1 MARTKAPKGKSDMGS
16 AIAAAT
22 VGFLMAGSGS
32 TSRPAEAAIA
42 PQERTGAVKFYRI
55 DQIPLTEALTAFADQ
70 NDLRLS
76 YDARLTRGVRTR
88 GLSGQFT
95 TQDALRALLEGTT
108 LTYRFA
114 DNGRSVLITL
124 AQADNGVRNDA
135 GAESLPPIDVGAET
149 RGVVGGAGGAAGQNA
164 YRLPNASSATK
175 TDTPIM
181 ETPASV
187 HVVPQA
193 VLQDQQ
199 VVRIEKA
206 LQNVSGVIQ
215 IPWNQGQ
222 SDAFLIRGFSNGT
235 IYRDGFLIPDV
246 LGGGSSKRDTANLER
261 VEVLKGPGSILY
273 GRSEPGGIVNVV
285 TKQPLEE
292 RRYAIQQ
299 QIGSFDFYRTTLDA
313 TGPISSDKSVLYRI
327 NVAYENAG
335 SFRDFLHND
344 RIFIAPV
351 VRWNI
356 DNHTQLTAEFEY
368 SHFNDTAD
376 PGIPPIGNRTA
387 PVPRTRY
394 VAEPNSNRS
403 TGDRYLFGFNWSRDL
418 DENWTFRHRFIGEL
432 WRFGENNS
440 LFFDKANATGTLDRF
455 FNVSLPGGRSDRYYT
470 TANLAG
476 KFETFGVKHNV
487 LFGYDYFHID
497 DSLRTICCQAA
508 PAFNIFSPSYLP
520 NRFPLDPAL
529 LSRIS
534 FTQSW
539 QGYYF
544 QDQMQ
549 LPYDIF
555 LLGGFRYDDAT
566 GMNNVSQL
574 VSTRDNRISPRAGV
588 LWRPMQWLSI
598 YGSYTENF
606 GVSNSLY
613 RGATGN
619 MIPAQTAR
627 QWEGGVKIEL
637 FDGRLSATASYFDL
651 TKNNIG
657 VPDPTNP
664 TLSRTI
670 GEAES
675 RGLEFDLSGEVLPGW
690 RIIATY
696 AYLGYAKI
704 NKDVGWDGGAG
715 NTGKRLFLAPR
726 NSGSL
731 WSTYEFQGD
740 LAGLKLGGGV
750 VALDDRYGDTINSY
764 VLPSY
769 AIFNL
774 MGSYS
779 FEVAGRKL
787 TAQLNIDNLFD
798 RTYWAGS
805 NSWTFAMPGAPRTF
819 LGSLKVEF

>member
-1 MARTKAPKGKSDMGS
+1 VTLAITAMS
-16 AIAAAT
+16 AIAM
-22 VGFLMAGSGS
+22 GAG
-32 TSRPAEAAIA
+32 PAVSPARASISA
-42 PQERTGAVKFYRI
+42 Q
-55 DQIPLTEALTAFADQ
+55 Q
-70 NDLRLS
+70 RLGWVQS
-76 YDARLTRGVRTR
+76 YDIPSGPMTPALNTFAYVNGLHVAYEAQVTQSLRTR
-88 GLSGQFT
+88 GLIGEYSTKDGLDRLL
-95 TQDALRALLEGTT
+95 QDTGLA
-108 LTYRFA
+108 YRFS
-114 DNGRSVLITL
+114 DNGRSVSIIL
-124 AQADNGVRNDA
+124 AQNDIGVRSDA
-135 GAESLPPIDVGAET
+135 TGAEALPPIDVGAEA
-149 RGVVGGAGGAAGQNA
+149 RRVPGAAGGSGGSSDQKA

-199 VVRIEKA
+199 VFRIEKA

-215 IPWNQGQ
+215 IPWNQGG

-235 IYRDGFLIPDV
+235 IYRDGFMIPDV

-273 GRSEPGGIVNVV
+273 GRSEPGGIVNLT

-299 QIGSFDFYRTTLDA
+299 QIGSYDFYRTTLDA
-313 TGPISSDKSVLYRI
+313 TGPITADKSILYRI
-327 NVAYENAG
+327 NLSYENAG
-335 SFRDFLHND
+335 SFRDFLHGD
-344 RIFIAPV
+344 RVFVAPV

-356 DNHTQLTAEFEY
+356 DDHTQATVEFEY
-368 SHFNDTAD
+368 QHFNDPAD
-376 PGIPPIGNRTA
+376 PGIPPIGDRPA

-394 VAEPNSNRS
+394 VGEPNSNKS
-403 TGDRYLFGFNWSRDL
+403 VGDRYLFGFNWSRDL
-418 DENWTFRHRFIGEL
+418 DENWTFRHRFMGEL
-432 WRFGENNS
+432 WRFGEGNS
-440 LFFDKANATGTLDRF
+440 LFFDKAKADGSLDRF
-455 FNVSLPGGRSDRYYT
+455 FNVALPGGRSDRYYT

-476 KFETFGVKHNV
+476 KFETFGAKHNV
-487 LFGYDYFHID
+487 LIGYDYFHID
-497 DSLRTICCQAA
+497 DSLRIICCQAA
-508 PAFNIFSPSYLP
+508 PAFNVFAPVYLP
-520 NRFPLDPAL
+520 SKFSLDPTL
-529 LSRIS
+529 ESKIGY
-534 FTQSW
+534 TQSW
-539 QGYYF
+539 SGYYF
-544 QDQMQ
+544 QDQIQ

-555 LLGGFRYDDAT
+555 LLGGFRYDDAS
-566 GMNNVSQL
+566 GMNNVTHL
-574 VSTRDNRISPRAGV
+574 VSTRDNRVSPRAGV
-588 LWRPMQWLSI
+588 LWRPIQWLSI

-613 RGATGN
+613 RSATGN

-627 QWEGGVKIEL
+627 QWEGGVKTEF
-637 FDGRLSATASYFDL
+637 FDGRLSATASFFDL

-675 RGLEFDLSGEVLPGW
+675 RCLEFDLTGEVLPGW

-704 NKDVGWDGGAG
+704 NKDVGWDGGVG
-715 NTGKRLFLAPR
+715 NTGKHLFLAPR

-731 WSTYEFQGD
+731 WTTYEFQGE
-740 LAGLKLGGGV
+740 LAGLKIGGGV
-750 VALDDRYGDTINSY
+750 VASDDRYGDTINSY
-764 VLPSY
+764 ILPRY

-779 FEVAGRKL
+779 FEIAGRKL

-805 NSWTFAMPGAPRTF
+805 NSWTFAMPGAPRTV
-819 LGSLKVEF
+819 LGSIKVEF